1 MWNFHSTDETKINR
15 NFSYFFLIN
24 FNLMIVLLICNEKEG
39 KKQEVNFRKKWK
51 TAIFLRF
58 IEKKKK
64 NSSIKWFLYHDN
76 ITDCVYIY
84 TIIGTKIKLLFHA
97 SNTQTRDY
105 FIISLPREIKSL
117 VHRKRLYHKLWSIKI
132 KSFFSRLKDTIKNSF
147 IISSLRKTR

>member
-1 MWNFHSTDETKINR
+1 
-15 NFSYFFLIN
+15 
-24 FNLMIVLLICNEKEG
+24 MIVLLICNEKEG
-39 KKQEVNFRKKWK
+39 KKQEVNIRFREKWK